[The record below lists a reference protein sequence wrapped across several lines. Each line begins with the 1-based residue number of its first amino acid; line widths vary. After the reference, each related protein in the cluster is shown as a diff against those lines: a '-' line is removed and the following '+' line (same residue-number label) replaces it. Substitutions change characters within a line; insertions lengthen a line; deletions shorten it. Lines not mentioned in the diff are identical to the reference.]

1 MRSIRLTAA
10 ATSTLPRFVLVLI
23 TAIYGLLGIF
33 GRDPW
38 KNDDAAGFGAMWT
51 LANGSWIDWL
61 LPHIDGRGEILAG
74 PLPYW
79 LGASLIGLFG
89 DLLGP
94 TNAAG
99 LYSAA
104 CFFLSCIAIW
114 HAAYLLGRR
123 PEVQP
128 TAFALGGQPKPR
140 DYGRT
145 LADSALMIFLACIG
159 LALRAHET
167 TPALAQL
174 LGVSTVLYGMVRGL
188 DKPLQGGSWTGLG
201 LAVIALSASL
211 WLFVLIFI
219 GLIISLIICEV
230 KPHAKWLASTWLV
243 ALLGIG
249 VWPFLWWLSDLST
262 VQMQAAWQAWW
273 SNEAIQLVISGKSSG
288 FLARNLPLY
297 AWPVWPLAL
306 WSIWF
311 WRKGANN
318 PLGGIRNPNM
328 ALPLGIVIAVLV
340 YLTHLQALSEQSLL
354 LIIPPLVI
362 WACFSLPIIKRSVI
376 SFIDWFALLTFTLVG
391 AFIWVMWFAM
401 TTNFPAGL
409 ARNIA
414 KKVPG
419 FVPEF
424 SWLAL
429 IAAIVVT
436 ALWVSVVKWR
446 TSRAPKVIWRAV
458 VISAAGTTLTWVLLM
473 TLWLPTINY
482 AKTYRDVAQ
491 RLVQV
496 VPPQSLCIN
505 STHLGDGQLASFI
518 YFTKLKFK
526 DDVNCDLWISNQP
539 GEARK
544 RAKQL
549 NKNLELIWE
558 DRRVSDRSERLRLY
572 KVLSH
577 AQ

>member
-61 LPHIDGRGEILAG
+61 LPHIDGRSEILAG

-219 GLIISLIICEV
+219 GLIVSLIICEV

-243 ALLGIG
+243 ALMGIG
-249 VWPFLWWLSDLST
+249 LWPFLWWLSDLST

-496 VPPQSLCIN
+496 VPSQSLCIN

>member
-61 LPHIDGRGEILAG
+61 LPHIDGRSEILAG

-243 ALLGIG
+243 ALMGIG
-249 VWPFLWWLSDLST
+249 LWPFLWWLSDLST

-401 TTNFPAGL
+401 TTNLPAGL

-496 VPPQSLCIN
+496 VPSQSLCIN

>member
-23 TAIYGLLGIF
+23 TATYGLLGIF

-51 LANGSWIDWL
+51 LANGTWQDWL
-61 LPHIDGRGEILAG
+61 LPHIDGRSEILAG

-79 LGASLIGLFG
+79 LGASLIGVLKP
-89 DLLGP
+89 LLGP
-94 TNAAG
+94 NNSAG
-99 LYSAA
+99 LYSAI
-104 CFFLSCIAIW
+104 CFFLSCAAIW
-114 HAAYLLGRR
+114 HACYLLGRR

-128 TAFALGGQPKPR
+128 SAFALGGQPEPR

-174 LGVSTVLYGMVRGL
+174 LGVTTILYGLVRGL
-188 DKPLQGGSWTGLG
+188 DKPLQGGFWTGIG

-211 WLFVLIFI
+211 WLFVLIFA
-219 GLIISLIICEV
+219 GLILSLTLCEV
-230 KPHAKWLASTWLV
+230 KPHPKWLATTWV
-243 ALLGIG
+243 IG
-249 VWPFLWWLSDLST
+249 LMGLSVWPLLWWISDLSPA
-262 VQMQAAWQAWW
+262 QINMAWQAWW
-273 SNEAIQLVISGKSSG
+273 SNDTIQGYASSKSVG

-306 WSIWF
+306 WSLWF

-328 ALPLGIVIAVLV
+328 ALPLGLIIAVLI
-340 YLTHLQALSEQSLL
+340 YLTHLTALTEQSLL

-376 SFIDWFALLTFTLVG
+376 SFIDWFALLTFTILG

-401 TTNFPAGL
+401 TTNLPAGL
-409 ARNIA
+409 ARNVA

-419 FVPEF
+419 FIPEF
-424 SWLAL
+424 SWIAL
-429 IAAIVVT
+429 LAAIAVT
-436 ALWVSVVKWR
+436 VLWVSVVKWR

-458 VISAAGTTLTWVLLM
+458 VISASGTTLTWVLLM

-482 AKTYRDVAQ
+482 AKTYRNVAN
-491 RLVQV
+491 RLVQA
-496 VPPQSLCIN
+496 VPSQTSCIN
-505 STHLGDGQLASFI
+505 STHLGDGQLGSFI

-544 RAKQL
+544 TANKL
-549 NKNLELIWE
+549 NKQLELIWE
-558 DRRVSDRSERLRLY
+558 DRRVSDRNERLRLY
-572 KVLSH
+572 RVLSH

>member
-23 TAIYGLLGIF
+23 TATYGLLGIF

-51 LANGSWIDWL
+51 LANGTWQDWL
-61 LPHIDGRGEILAG
+61 LPHIDGRSEILAG

-79 LGASLIGLFG
+79 LGASLIGVLKP
-89 DLLGP
+89 LLGP
-94 TNAAG
+94 NNSAG
-99 LYSAA
+99 LYSAI
-104 CFFLSCIAIW
+104 CFFLSCAAIW
-114 HAAYLLGRR
+114 HACYLLGRR

-128 TAFALGGQPKPR
+128 SAFALGGQPEPR

-174 LGVSTVLYGMVRGL
+174 LGVTTILYGLVRGL
-188 DKPLQGGSWTGLG
+188 DKPLQGGFWTGIG

-211 WLFVLIFI
+211 WLFVLIFA
-219 GLIISLIICEV
+219 GLILSLTLCEV
-230 KPHAKWLASTWLV
+230 KPHPKWLATTWV
-243 ALLGIG
+243 IG
-249 VWPFLWWLSDLST
+249 LMGLSVWPLPWWISDLSPA
-262 VQMQAAWQAWW
+262 QINMAWQAWW
-273 SNEAIQLVISGKSSG
+273 SNDTIQGYASSKSVG

-306 WSIWF
+306 WSLWF

-328 ALPLGIVIAVLV
+328 ALPLGLIIAVLI
-340 YLTHLQALSEQSLL
+340 YLTHLTALTEQSLL

-376 SFIDWFALLTFTLVG
+376 SFIDWFALLTFTILG

-401 TTNFPAGL
+401 TTNLPAGL
-409 ARNIA
+409 ARNVA

-419 FVPEF
+419 FIPEF
-424 SWLAL
+424 SWIAL
-429 IAAIVVT
+429 LAAIAVT
-436 ALWVSVVKWR
+436 VLWVSVVKWR

-458 VISAAGTTLTWVLLM
+458 VISASGTTLTWVLLM

-482 AKTYRDVAQ
+482 AKTYRNVAN
-491 RLVQV
+491 RLVQA
-496 VPPQSLCIN
+496 VPSQTSCIN
-505 STHLGDGQLASFI
+505 STHLGDGQLGSFI

-544 RAKQL
+544 TANKL
-549 NKNLELIWE
+549 NKQLELIWE
-558 DRRVSDRSERLRLY
+558 DRRVSDRNERLRLY
-572 KVLSH
+572 RVLSH

>member
-211 WLFVLIFI
+211 WLFVLIFT
-219 GLIISLIICEV
+219 GLIVSLIICEV

-249 VWPFLWWLSDLST
+249 LWPFLWWLSDLST

-328 ALPLGIVIAVLV
+328 ALPLGIAIAVLV

-401 TTNFPAGL
+401 TTNLPAGL

>member
-1 MRSIRLTAA
+1 
-10 ATSTLPRFVLVLI
+10 
-23 TAIYGLLGIF
+23 
-33 GRDPW
+33 
-38 KNDDAAGFGAMWT
+38 
-51 LANGSWIDWL
+51 
-61 LPHIDGRGEILAG
+61 
-74 PLPYW
+74 
-79 LGASLIGLFG
+79 
-89 DLLGP
+89 
-94 TNAAG
+94 
-99 LYSAA
+99 
-104 CFFLSCIAIW
+104 
-114 HAAYLLGRR
+114 
-123 PEVQP
+123 
-128 TAFALGGQPKPR
+128 
-140 DYGRT
+140 
-145 LADSALMIFLACIG
+145 MIFLACVG

-174 LGVSTVLYGMVRGL
+174 LGISTVIYGMVRGL
-188 DKPLQGGSWTGLG
+188 DKPLQGGAWAGLG

-219 GLIISLIICEV
+219 GLIVSLIICEV
-230 KPHAKWLASTWLV
+230 KPHPKWLASTWLI
-243 ALLGIG
+243 ALLGIS
-249 VWPFLWWLSDLST
+249 VWPFLWWMSDLST
-262 VQMQAAWQAWW
+262 GQMQAAWQAWW
-273 SNEAIQLVISGKSSG
+273 GNDAMQLVISGKSSG

-328 ALPLGIVIAVLV
+328 ALPLGIVIAVLA
-340 YLTHLQALSEQSLL
+340 YQTHLVALSEQSLL

-376 SFIDWFALLTFTLVG
+376 SFIDWFALLTFTLLG

-401 TTNFPAGL
+401 TTNMPAGL
-409 ARNIA
+409 ARNVA

-496 VPPQSLCIN
+496 VPSQSICIN
-505 STHLGDGQLASFI
+505 SMHLGDGQLASFI

-526 DDVNCDLWISNQP
+526 DDVHCDLWISNQP

-544 RAKQL
+544 TALRL
-549 NKNLELIWE
+549 NKSLELIWE